1 MRAALDRQR
10 TNAAM
15 CRSCPHFYR
24 PNPTTSACRVRG
36 GTVTLADCSTG
47 VACPKGWHTRKD
59 QIRWWGFLWWGVPAP
74 RRVVLSVQGV
84 KLREPL
90 PGCGC
95 LVWLKA
101 LTDRLGLSERVGHA
115 LAEVLE
121 TYGALLRRL

>member
-1 MRAALDRQR
+1 M
-10 TNAAM
+10 
-15 CRSCPHFYR
+15 
-24 PNPTTSACRVRG
+24 
-36 GTVTLADCSTG
+36 TLADCSTG
-47 VACPKGWHTRKD
+47 VACPKGWHTRDGKV
-59 QIRWWGFLWWGVPAP
+59 RWKWFLWWGVPAP

-95 LVWLKA
+95 LVRLKA
-101 LTDRLGLSERVGHA
+101 LTDRWGLSERVGHA